1 MKVSQNWLNN
11 LVEITS
17 TPEDL
22 SEKLSI
28 GGFEVESLEDCSE
41 NVNGVVLG
49 KVLSVLKHEGSDKLS
64 ICQVDIGSSKNLQ
77 IICGAR
83 NVKPNIYVYVA
94 TVGAK
99 LNAVDLTI
107 KRSEIRGV
115 MSEGMICSLQEL
127 GLEDSSEGIEII
139 DEDLALKHELG
150 TPGSDLLQLNDF
162 IYDLAITALSLIHI

>member
-1 MKVSQNWLNN
+1 MKISHNWLKN

-64 ICQVDIGSSKNLQ
+64 ICQVDIGNSKNLQ

-83 NVKPNIYVYVA
+83 NIKPVSYTHLRAHETGREHIIPSLMTPLISLLLIVKSNAFNFAPTVA
-94 TVGAK
+94 T
-99 LNAVDLTI
+99 
-107 KRSEIRGV
+107 
-115 MSEGMICSLQEL
+115 
-127 GLEDSSEGIEII
+127 
-139 DEDLALKHELG
+139 
-150 TPGSDLLQLNDF
+150 
-162 IYDLAITALSLIHI
+162 